1 MHQNI
6 KTIALAAVLA
16 CGLPALAATP
26 VQLKFEALSV
36 TTEAGGVKSTKD
48 VRVDNFYAGGSS
60 KDPLTSADVVTAPA
74 DQNFGT
80 VFIGPA
86 IATASSDTGGELGT
100 FLAKRLLITSASPVA
115 FESTALGTGAVYAD
129 GVSGEPASFTID
141 PDLDFDTGLSF
152 FYTGEL
158 RIEVTTDSG
167 VLGRTFTA
175 VIPTGDQCTEIGNT
189 SCLWSEASFSF
200 DGKATSVSFKGS
212 AFGFLVDNVT
222 LGALDPLKPV
232 DPGVPAI
239 PEPSTYAL
247 MALGLAAVGFAARRR
262 QHRG

>member
-6 KTIALAAVLA
+6 KTIALAALLA
-16 CGLPALAATP
+16 CGLPAVAATP
-26 VQLKFEALSV
+26 IQLKFEGLAKAAPDGSV
-36 TTEAGGVKSTKD
+36 AD
-48 VRVDNFYAGGSS
+48 VRADNFYNGGSS
-60 KDPLTSADVVTAPA
+60 KDPASGDQVVVAPA

-86 IATASSDTGGELGT
+86 IVTTASDAGGDGSFT
-100 FLAKRLLITSASPVA
+100 QSRTLITKLNGTID
-115 FESTALGTGAVYAD
+115 STALGTGAMYAD
-129 GVSGEPASFTID
+129 GVSGQAASFTID
-141 PDLDFDTGLSF
+141 PTLDFDTGISF

-158 RIEVTTDSG
+158 SIQILTTDNQ
-167 VLGRTFTA
+167 VLGDTFPT
-175 VIPTGDQCTEIGNT
+175 VIPTGNQCTVPGNT
-189 SCLWSEASFSF
+189 SCLWAEASFAF
-200 DGKATSVSFKGS
+200 AGKAQSVTFSGS

-232 DPGVPAI
+232 DPGVPPI